1 MDEDKCAQCG
11 TPAAPGAKFCESCG
25 APLAAATQPVEV
37 KHVDEDKCAQCGTP
51 AAPGAKFCES
61 CGAPLAAAT
70 QPVEVKHVDEDKC
83 AQCGTPASTRRE
95 VLRKLW
101 RTTSCSYTTSSRPS
115 CRGTRFCVRST
126 TGASGLL
133 RTWRPSAV
141 SGRRYS
147 LCRDTHRCNNR
158 RDHIYNTG
166 LAFDAICFEFYNW
179 DLCDSSDRSHH
190 LSSVLHTASRALWA
204 DCGYDASPDKS
215 SQRGGLLSDQLWRS
229 GNTNHFVG
237 HRRDSI
243 RHPLP
248 ARRNPYLDFR

>member
-1 MDEDKCAQCG
+1 MLSLPFLKKGGETRGRRQMC
-11 TPAAPGAKFCESCG
+11 TMWYSR
-25 APLAAATQPVEV
+25 V
-37 KHVDEDKCAQCGTP
+37 
-51 AAPGAKFCES
+51 
-61 CGAPLAAAT
+61 
-70 QPVEVKHVDEDKC
+70 
-83 AQCGTPASTRRE
+83 TRRE

-101 RTTSCSYTTSSRPS
+101 RTACGRYTTCRGETRGRRQMCTMRHFSSTRGQVLRKLWRTTSCRYTTSSRPS

-126 TGASGLL
+126 TGASALL
-133 RTWRPSAV
+133 RTGRPSAV

-190 LSSVLHTASRALWA
+190 LSSVFHTASRALWA

-215 SQRGGLLSDQLWRS
+215 SQRGGLLSD
-229 GNTNHFVG
+229 
-237 HRRDSI
+237 
-243 RHPLP
+243 
-248 ARRNPYLDFR
+248 